1 MIFYKSEE
9 CLLSILPIFN
19 ILMLKKG
26 GDEKC
31 RLKQNGKLWWNGW
44 GGKGKRAEIP
54 ADCSTVP
61 ALCIRHELCAALRM
75 DI

>member
-1 MIFYKSEE
+1 MKKAGKNRTENSGGTAGEE
-9 CLLSILPIFN
+9 
-19 ILMLKKG
+19 
-26 GDEKC
+26 
-31 RLKQNGKLWWNGW
+31 
-44 GGKGKRAEIP
+44 KGKRAEIP